1 MEHNILKTKTLLVL
15 TIVLGMILVA
25 CTGASDSSIALS
37 QSIESG
43 NDDGVLTVNYPDGWF
58 AESQGDAAVIIT
70 NEEALLATG
79 DAGSPPVLEAGQAV
93 LIVSVVNGEDFSFF
107 LEEGEE
113 LTSTRFVEIFS
124 TIMGNEESSET
135 IAEEITID
143 GESAAIATMV
153 SEGQGITIISKEL
166 DNNFLLLLAI
176 TPLEEQE
183 ENQDLFKSII
193 SSASY
198 APAGD

>member
-1 MEHNILKTKTLLVL
+1 MEHNILKTKTLLIL

-43 NDDGVLTVNYPDGWF
+43 NDGGVLTTNYPDGWF
-58 AESQGDAAVIIT
+58 AENQEDAAIIIA
-70 NEEALLATG
+70 NEETLLATG
-79 DAGSPPVLEAGQAV
+79 NAGSPPVLEAGQAV

-143 GESAAIATMV
+143 GESAAIATLV